1 MSIETLPSTPPQAA
15 KNILRILPAKRMR
28 EVLERRFG
36 LKGGGPETLEEI
48 GGSYKITRERVRQI
62 EADALR
68 RLRAAA
74 VGQLDDF
81 LLPISSEAKRR
92 GEVIAENDLFSLF
105 APKRWYPHLRLLL
118 TVSPQF
124 HFIPESG
131 EHHPHWALDPASASN
146 VKEILGRTVAR
157 VSEKG
162 EPVDKTTLYRF
173 ISLEQGNTPGAS
185 LQRPDA
191 PDVDDIAGTRL
202 GISKLIAANPYGE
215 YGLISWPTII
225 PRGIKD
231 KAHLVLAKTA
241 KPLHFR
247 EVAAE
252 IDKVGWGNRKKAHP
266 QTVHNELIKDG
277 RFVLVGRGLY
287 ALREWGYEPG
297 TVREV
302 LASLLKSSRE
312 PLDREEIIRRAI
324 AKRVVKPQ
332 TILLNL
338 QDRTLFKRTE
348 DGRYTLV

>member
-1 MSIETLPSTPPQAA
+1 
-15 KNILRILPAKRMR
+15 
-28 EVLERRFG
+28 
-36 LKGGGPETLEEI
+36 
-48 GGSYKITRERVRQI
+48 
-62 EADALR
+62 
-68 RLRAAA
+68 
-74 VGQLDDF
+74 
-81 LLPISSEAKRR
+81 
-92 GEVIAENDLFSLF
+92 
-105 APKRWYPHLRLLL
+105 
-118 TVSPQF
+118 
-124 HFIPESG
+124 
-131 EHHPHWALDPASASN
+131 
-146 VKEILGRTVAR
+146 
-157 VSEKG
+157 
-162 EPVDKTTLYRF
+162 
-173 ISLEQGNTPGAS
+173 LEQGNTPGVS

-191 PDVDDIAGTRL
+191 PDADDIAGTRL
-202 GISKLIAANPYGE
+202 GTSKLIAANPYGE

-225 PRGIKD
+225 PRGVKD

-312 PLDREEIIRRAI
+312 PLDREEIVRRATE
-324 AKRVVKPQ
+324 KRLVKPQ

-338 QDRTLFKRTE
+338 QDRTLFKKTE
-348 DGRYTLV
+348 DGRYTLMN